1 MATSFSGS
9 GVASC
14 LCAKSKELKGLGKE
28 LIDISRRNSCISHK
42 SFIKLS
48 LSNKP
53 SSNIRQYS
61 IVQLN
66 QNTIRLMELD

>member
-28 LIDISRRNSCISHK
+28 LINISRRNSCISHK
-42 SFIKLS
+42 SFIKLL
-48 LSNKP
+48 LSNISPPFSREKKV
-53 SSNIRQYS
+53 ICMQDDFF
-61 IVQLN
+61 I
-66 QNTIRLMELD
+66 